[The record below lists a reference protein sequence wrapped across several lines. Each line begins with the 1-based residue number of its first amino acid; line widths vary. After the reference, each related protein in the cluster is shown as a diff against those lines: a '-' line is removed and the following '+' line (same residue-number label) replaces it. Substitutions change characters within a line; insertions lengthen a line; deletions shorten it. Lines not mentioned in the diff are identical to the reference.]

1 MATRRT
7 PQDRLKEAVERT
19 VQAGEVTRERAQVAV
34 EELAHRAERVRG
46 AIEGSRPAT
55 RDDIDELRKELRAVA
70 RRLDKIEKQL
80 AKKKK

>member
-7 PQDRLKEAVERT
+7 PQDTLKDAVERT
-19 VQAGEVTRERAQVAV
+19 VQAGQVTRGSVDEIVG
-34 EELAHRAERVRG
+34 RVRG
-46 AIEGSRPAT
+46 ALEATRPAT
-55 RDDIDELRKELRAVA
+55 HDDVNDLRKELRAIG